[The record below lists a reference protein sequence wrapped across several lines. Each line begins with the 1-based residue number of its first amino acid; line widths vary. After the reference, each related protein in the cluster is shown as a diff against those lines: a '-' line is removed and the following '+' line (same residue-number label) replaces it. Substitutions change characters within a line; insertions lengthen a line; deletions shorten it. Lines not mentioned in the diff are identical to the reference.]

1 METVGAYKAKTHL
14 PQLLKRVSKGE
25 KITISKHGVPVAT
38 LQPPEAEQKRPVK
51 KVIAELRAFR
61 QKHALDGLSIREMIE
76 EGRR

>member
-1 METVGAYKAKTHL
+1 METVGAYTAKTHL
-14 PQLLKRVSKGE
+14 AQLLKRVSKGE

-38 LQPPEAEQKRPVK
+38 LQPPEVEQKRPVK

-76 EGRR
+76 QGRR